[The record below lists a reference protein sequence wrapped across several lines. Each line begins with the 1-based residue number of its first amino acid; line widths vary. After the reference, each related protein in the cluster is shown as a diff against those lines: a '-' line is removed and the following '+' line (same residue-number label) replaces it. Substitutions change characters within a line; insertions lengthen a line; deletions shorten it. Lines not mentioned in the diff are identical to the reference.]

1 MHLVF
6 NSYSLGEEKKLKSHG
21 RLLGGGGAQAGSRSM
36 SEFCIGGSPFRV
48 EGVSEVSKYTG
59 GILGHT

>member
-1 MHLVF
+1 MEGFFH
-6 NSYSLGEEKKLKSHG
+6 
-21 RLLGGGGAQAGSRSM
+21 GGGGAQSGSQSM